1 MTLQHINITDLTVSP
16 LNVRKFAAK
25 DCTDLVISIRALGVL
40 QPLLVRPAKD
50 GFEVVAGQRRLN
62 ACRIIAED
70 ADIDSIPCL
79 VMAKGDDAKAIEASL
94 AENIERL
101 PMDEVDQY
109 KAFTVLIKQGRTTDD
124 IAATFGIT
132 ERLVNQRLA
141 LGRLHAPILTAYR
154 KDELHAHDMRTLT
167 MASMKQQKAWWALV
181 KDDDAYAPKGQRLKE
196 WLFGGAN
203 IPTDNASFDV
213 AASGLAV
220 VSDLFG
226 DEAYFADADN
236 FWALQNTA
244 IAEAVEQ
251 FKTDGWADVI
261 VLEIGSYFSTWEHC
275 ETAKADGGKVF
286 ITCSH
291 QGEVTFHKGYISR
304 ADAKRNEASER
315 SDAPVIKPELTKAA
329 QNYVDLHR
337 HAAVRGDLLDHSAI
351 ALRLMVAH
359 MIAGSSLWNVQ
370 ADPQTTAK
378 PETAE
383 SLEGN
388 TGQLRMATERI
399 EIATLLRLEP
409 RESVLENRSSYAS
422 TPFITEVFATLQA
435 LLDADVTRIQT
446 FLMAESLS
454 MNSPLLDTLA
464 QTMETNMADHW
475 TPDIT
480 FFELIRSKQVLNAMV
495 GELAGTTVAKANIA
509 ETGKTQR
516 TILCECIN
524 GSRAPIVS
532 NWTPPYMGFPS
543 QSYREKAVADELVS
557 AELHQAA

>member
-1 MTLQHINITDLTVSP
+1 MTLQHIDITDLTVSA
-16 LNVRKFAAK
+16 LNVRKYGAK
-25 DCTDLVISIRALGVL
+25 DCADLVISIRALGVL

-62 ACRIIAED
+62 AGRIIAED
-70 ADIDSIPCL
+70 TDIDPIPCL
-79 VMAKGDDAKAIEASL
+79 VMAKGDDAAAIEASL

-109 KAFTVLIKQGRTTDD
+109 KAFTALIKEGRAAKD
-124 IAATFGIT
+124 IAAIFGVT
-132 ERLVNQRLA
+132 ERLVSQRLA
-141 LGRLHAPILTAYR
+141 LGQLYAPILTAYR
-154 KDELHAHDMRTLT
+154 KDEVRAQDMRILT
-167 MASMKQQKAWWALV
+167 MATPKQQKAWWALA
-181 KDDDAYAPKGQRLKE
+181 KDDDAYAPTGQRLKD

-203 IPTDNASFDV
+203 IPTSNALFDV
-213 AASGLAV
+213 EASRLAI

-226 DEAYFADADN
+226 EEAYFTDAES

-244 IAEAVEQ
+244 IADAVER
-251 FKTDGWADVI
+251 FKTDGWADVT

-315 SDAPVIKPELTKAA
+315 SDAPVVKPELTKAA

-337 HAAVRGDLLDHSAI
+337 HAAVRGDLLSHSAI
-351 ALRLMVAH
+351 ALRLMVAQ

-378 PETAE
+378 PEIAE

-388 TGQLRMATERI
+388 TGQLRIAMERA
-399 EIATLLRLEP
+399 EISMLLRLEP
-409 RESVLENRSSYAS
+409 RDSILENRSSYAP
-422 TPFITEVFATLQA
+422 TPCITEVFATLQT
-435 LLDADVTRIQT
+435 LSDADVTRIQT

-454 MNSPLLDTLA
+454 MNSRLLDTLA
-464 QTMETNMADHW
+464 QIMETNMADHW

-480 FFELIRSKQVLNAMV
+480 FLELIRSKQVLNAMV
-495 GELAGTTVAKANIA
+495 GELAGNTVAKANIA

-516 TILCECIN
+516 TILCDCIN

-532 NWTPPYMGFPS
+532 NWTPPYMAFPS
-543 QSYREKAVADELVS
+543 QSYRERAVVDELAS
-557 AELHQAA
+557 AELHKAA